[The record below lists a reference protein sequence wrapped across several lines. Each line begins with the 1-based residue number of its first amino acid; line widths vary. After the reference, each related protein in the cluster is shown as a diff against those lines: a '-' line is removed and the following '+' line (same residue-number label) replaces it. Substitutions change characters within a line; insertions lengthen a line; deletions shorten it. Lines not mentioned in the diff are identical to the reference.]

1 MRQFFLDM
9 KHKIENLLK
18 PMTIAC
24 VICMPEIQCHCHPC
38 LHWTCQL
45 HLALHRPLAV
55 VLPTK
60 IWKIG
65 MYILTFDV
73 CHLNV
78 ICVDIFKSKLLRQ
91 EQLNTQLIFH
101 ELQFECEL
109 WTWNINWNDFYLIN
123 CIIKVCTYIW
133 SLLVAFKFSN
143 EK

>member
-1 MRQFFLDM
+1 MTHFLARAEILTIISLFLWKLWYTTIYFWDYLTFRKCMPYYFGIYHLFWTLSFFQTFFSLAKLMRQFFLDM

-65 MYILTFDV
+65 MFILTFDT
-73 CHLNV
+73 CH
-78 ICVDIFKSKLLRQ
+78 
-91 EQLNTQLIFH
+91 
-101 ELQFECEL
+101 
-109 WTWNINWNDFYLIN
+109 
-123 CIIKVCTYIW
+123 
-133 SLLVAFKFSN
+133 
-143 EK
+143 

>member
-1 MRQFFLDM
+1 MTLFFFIWPIFLARAEILRMISGFFGRFNTPQFTSEIIWPLGSICHIILKFTICFRFFQTFFFTSAKLMRQFFLDM

-65 MYILTFDV
+65 MFILTFNT
-73 CHLNV
+73 CH
-78 ICVDIFKSKLLRQ
+78 
-91 EQLNTQLIFH
+91 
-101 ELQFECEL
+101 
-109 WTWNINWNDFYLIN
+109 
-123 CIIKVCTYIW
+123 
-133 SLLVAFKFSN
+133 
-143 EK
+143 

>member
-1 MRQFFLDM
+1 MIWPIFWLGQKYLQKFRCFYGNFNTPQFTSEIIWPLGSICHIILEFTICFGLCHFSKHFLYVLAKLMRQFFLDM

-65 MYILTFDV
+65 MYILTLDV
-73 CHLNV
+73 CH
-78 ICVDIFKSKLLRQ
+78 
-91 EQLNTQLIFH
+91 
-101 ELQFECEL
+101 
-109 WTWNINWNDFYLIN
+109 
-123 CIIKVCTYIW
+123 
-133 SLLVAFKFSN
+133 
-143 EK
+143 